1 MEEYILENGI
11 SFVDDYE
18 RRYKATKDDWQ
29 ISFQQWKQQCS
40 VIISKAR
47 TKKAKNFALLTYENE
62 RVQAEQTV
70 AGPAI
75 RFMFIR
81 YIKQYKQKD
90 NIRYPYYTTQIEECI
105 SLTPSQLRQIY
116 NNLAEINFETT
127 TRKYNQVNQRKLMT
141 PELRN
146 KIKERDNYTCQIC
159 GKYMPDEVGL
169 HIDHIIPISKG
180 GKTVEQNLQ
189 VLCDKC
195 NLRKSNKI

>member
-1 MEEYILENGI
+1 
-11 SFVDDYE
+11 
-18 RRYKATKDDWQ
+18 
-29 ISFQQWKQQCS
+29 
-40 VIISKAR
+40 
-47 TKKAKNFALLTYENE
+47 
-62 RVQAEQTV
+62 
-70 AGPAI
+70 
-75 RFMFIR
+75 MFIR
-81 YIKQYKQKD
+81 YTKQYKQKD
-90 NIRYPYYTTQIEECI
+90 NIRYPYYITQIEECI

-127 TRKYNQVNQRKLMT
+127 TRKYNQANQRKLMT

-169 HIDHIIPISKG
+169 HVDHIIPISKG

-195 NLRKSNKI
+195 NLRKSNRV